1 MKKLLVSVIGGLVVD
16 AGMQPLVIVVVKIVG
31 DAGLRVGQVGE
42 KGPLANFE
50 YLRFE
55 AGPQTFGLR
64 VIIAVALPGT
74 TAAALRAHGLVVVQ
88 QFAVGIAAVLPALP
102 GTTPVRVHE
111 QAGSRRLG
119 PKSPL

>member
-64 VIIAVALPGT
+64 VVIAVALPGT

-88 QFAVGIAAVLPALP
+88 QFAVGVAAVLPA
-102 GTTPVRVHE
+102 PVRVDE
-111 QAGSRRLG
+111 
-119 PKSPL
+119 